1 MCKKQHNTTNAF
13 QYRYMKD
20 KRWDNMGNCCDEIIN
35 EIEKVIKGKN
45 EVIHKILAAILAG
58 GNVLLED
65 TPGVGKTTLSL
76 AFSKVMS
83 LSYKRTQFTSDVLPS
98 DIVGFSMYNQKT
110 KEFEYQ
116 EGPIMS
122 NLFLADEIN
131 RTSAKT
137 QSALL
142 EAMEEKKVTVDG
154 VTRKLPEPFVV
165 IATQNPLGS
174 AGTQPLPESQ
184 LDRFMICL
192 SIGYPNRENAIE
204 ILKGHFEMT
213 VNDIQAMLTLEELR
227 EMQKKAG
234 EVFVHDNIFAY
245 IVDLTE
251 ETRRQGNFQ
260 LGISPRGSIALLKMS
275 KAIAYMNHRDYVIA
289 DDVNYIFYDTF
300 AHRVLLSAKAKSR
313 GISKSEALK
322 EILDTVKV
330 ARE

>member
-1 MCKKQHNTTNAF
+1 MQNRCN
-13 QYRYMKD
+13 
-20 KRWDNMGNCCDEIIN
+20 EIVN

-45 EVIHKILAAILAG
+45 EVVEKILAAILAG

-110 KEFEYQ
+110 KEFEYK

-154 VTRKLPEPFVV
+154 ITRKLPDPFIV
-165 IATQNPLGS
+165 IATQNPVGS

-192 SIGYPNRENAIE
+192 SIGYPSRENAIE

-213 VNDIQAMLTLEELR
+213 VSDIQTKLSLDELKN
-227 EMQKKAG
+227 MQKEA
-234 EVFVHDNIFAY
+234 ENVFVHDNIFAY

-251 ETRRQGNFQ
+251 ETRRNENFQ
-260 LGISPRGSIALLKMS
+260 LGISPRGSIALLKMA
-275 KAIAYMNHRDYVIA
+275 KATAYMNNRDYVIA
-289 DDVNYIFYDTF
+289 DDVKFVFYDTF
-300 AHRVLLSAKAKSR
+300 AHRVLLSTKAKSR
-313 GISKSEALK
+313 GISVSEALK
-322 EILDTVKV
+322 EVIEKTKV
-330 ARE
+330 LRK

>member
-1 MCKKQHNTTNAF
+1 MQ
-13 QYRYMKD
+13 
-20 KRWDNMGNCCDEIIN
+20 NCCNEIVS

-45 EVIHKILAAILAG
+45 EVVKKILAAILAG
-58 GNVLLED
+58 GNILLED

-98 DIVGFSMYNQKT
+98 DIIGFSMYNQKT
-110 KEFEYQ
+110 KEFEYR

-154 VTRKLPEPFVV
+154 VTRKLPDPFIV
-165 IATQNPLGS
+165 IATQNPVGS

-184 LDRFMICL
+184 LDRFIICL
-192 SIGYPNRENAIE
+192 SIGYPSRENAID

-213 VNDIQAMLTLEELR
+213 VSDIQKKLSLEDLKT
-227 EMQKKAG
+227 MQKETEAI
-234 EVFVHDNIFAY
+234 FVHDNIFAY

-251 ETRRQGNFQ
+251 ATRQHGNFQ

-275 KAIAYMNHRDYVIA
+275 KAVAYMNGRDYVIA
-289 DDVNYIFYDTF
+289 DDVKFVFYDTF
-300 AHRVLLSAKAKSR
+300 AHRVILSTKAKSR
-313 GISKSEALK
+313 GISRFEALK
-322 EILDTVKV
+322 EVIEEVKV
-330 ARE
+330 LRK

>member
-1 MCKKQHNTTNAF
+1 MQNRCN
-13 QYRYMKD
+13 
-20 KRWDNMGNCCDEIIN
+20 EIVN

-45 EVIHKILAAILAG
+45 EVVEKILAAILAG

-110 KEFEYQ
+110 KEFEYK

-154 VTRKLPEPFVV
+154 ITRKLPDPFVV
-165 IATQNPLGS
+165 IATQNPVGS

-192 SIGYPNRENAIE
+192 SIGYPSRENAIE

-213 VNDIQAMLTLEELR
+213 VNDIQTKLSLEELKK
-227 EMQKKAG
+227 MQKEA
-234 EVFVHDNIFAY
+234 ETVFVHDNIFAY

-251 ETRRQGNFQ
+251 ETRRNENFQ
-260 LGISPRGSIALLKMS
+260 LGISPRGSIALLKMA
-275 KAIAYMNHRDYVIA
+275 KAVAYMNNRDYVTA
-289 DDVNYIFYDTF
+289 DDVKFVFYDTF
-300 AHRVLLSAKAKSR
+300 AHRVLLSTKAKSR
-313 GISKSEALK
+313 GISIDAALK
-322 EILDTVKV
+322 EVLEETKV
-330 ARE
+330 SRK

>member
-1 MCKKQHNTTNAF
+1 MQNRCN
-13 QYRYMKD
+13 
-20 KRWDNMGNCCDEIIN
+20 EIVN

-45 EVIHKILAAILAG
+45 EVVEKILAAILAG

-110 KEFEYQ
+110 KEFEYK

-122 NLFLADEIN
+122 NLFFADEIN

-154 VTRKLPEPFVV
+154 ITRKLPDPFVV
-165 IATQNPLGS
+165 IATQNPVGS

-192 SIGYPNRENAIE
+192 SIGYPSRENAIE

-213 VNDIQAMLTLEELR
+213 VNDIQTKLSLEELKK
-227 EMQKKAG
+227 MQKEA
-234 EVFVHDNIFAY
+234 ETVFVHDNIFAY

-251 ETRRQGNFQ
+251 ETRRNENFQ
-260 LGISPRGSIALLKMS
+260 LGISPRGSIALLKM
-275 KAIAYMNHRDYVIA
+275 ANAVAYMNNRDYVTA
-289 DDVNYIFYDTF
+289 DDVKFVFYDTF
-300 AHRVLLSAKAKSR
+300 AHRVLLSTKAKSR
-313 GISKSEALK
+313 GISIDAALK
-322 EILDTVKV
+322 EVLEETKV
-330 ARE
+330 SRK

>member
-1 MCKKQHNTTNAF
+1 MQ
-13 QYRYMKD
+13 
-20 KRWDNMGNCCDEIIN
+20 KRCNEMIS

-45 EVIHKILAAILAG
+45 EVVKKILAAILAG
-58 GNVLLED
+58 GNILLED

-110 KEFEYQ
+110 KEFEYKD
-116 EGPIMS
+116 GPIMS

-154 VTRKLPEPFVV
+154 MTRKLPEPFIV
-165 IATQNPLGS
+165 IATQNPVGS

-192 SIGYPNRENAIE
+192 SIGYPSRENAIE

-213 VNDIQAMLTLEELR
+213 VSDIQTKLSLEELK
-227 EMQKKAG
+227 EMQK
-234 EVFVHDNIFAY
+234 EVEDIFVHDNIFAY

-251 ETRRQGNFQ
+251 ETRQNENFQ
-260 LGISPRGSIALLKMS
+260 LGISPRGSIALLKMA
-275 KAIAYMNHRDYVIA
+275 KAAAYMNNRDYVTV
-289 DDVNYIFYDTF
+289 DDVKFVFYDTF
-300 AHRVLLSAKAKSR
+300 SHRVLLSTKAKSR
-313 GISKSEALK
+313 GISVYEALK
-322 EILDTVKV
+322 EVLDKVKILRK
-330 ARE
+330 

>member
-1 MCKKQHNTTNAF
+1 MQNRCN
-13 QYRYMKD
+13 
-20 KRWDNMGNCCDEIIN
+20 EIVN

-45 EVIHKILAAILAG
+45 EVVEKILAAILAG

-110 KEFEYQ
+110 KEFEYK

-154 VTRKLPEPFVV
+154 ITRKLPDPFIV
-165 IATQNPLGS
+165 IATQNPVGS

-192 SIGYPNRENAIE
+192 SIGYPSRENAIE

-213 VNDIQAMLTLEELR
+213 VSDIQTKLSLDELKN
-227 EMQKKAG
+227 MQKEA
-234 EVFVHDNIFAY
+234 ENVFVHDNIFAY

-251 ETRRQGNFQ
+251 ETRRNENFQ
-260 LGISPRGSIALLKMS
+260 LGISPRGSIALLKMA
-275 KAIAYMNHRDYVIA
+275 KATAYMNNRDYVIA
-289 DDVNYIFYDTF
+289 DDVKFVFYDTF
-300 AHRVLLSAKAKSR
+300 AHRVLLSTKAKSR
-313 GISKSEALK
+313 GISVPAALK
-322 EILDTVKV
+322 EALEKTKV
-330 ARE
+330 LRK

>member
-1 MCKKQHNTTNAF
+1 MQNRCN
-13 QYRYMKD
+13 
-20 KRWDNMGNCCDEIIN
+20 EIVN

-45 EVIHKILAAILAG
+45 EVVEKILAAILAG

-110 KEFEYQ
+110 KEFEYK

-154 VTRKLPEPFVV
+154 ITRKLPDPFIV
-165 IATQNPLGS
+165 IATQNPVGS

-192 SIGYPNRENAIE
+192 SIGYPSRENAIE

-213 VNDIQAMLTLEELR
+213 VSDIQTKLSLDKLKK
-227 EMQKKAG
+227 MQKEA
-234 EVFVHDNIFAY
+234 ENVFVHDNIFAY

-251 ETRRQGNFQ
+251 ETRRNENFQ
-260 LGISPRGSIALLKMS
+260 LGISPRGSIALLKMA
-275 KAIAYMNHRDYVIA
+275 KAAAYMNNRDYVIA
-289 DDVNYIFYDTF
+289 DDVKFIFYDTF
-300 AHRVLLSAKAKSR
+300 AHRVLLSTKAKSR
-313 GISKSEALK
+313 GISVSEALK
-322 EILDTVKV
+322 EVLEKTKV
-330 ARE
+330 LRK

>member
-1 MCKKQHNTTNAF
+1 M
-13 QYRYMKD
+13 RD
-20 KRWDNMGNCCDEIIN
+20 CCEEVIS

-45 EVIHKILAAILAG
+45 EVLEKILAAILAG
-58 GNVLLED
+58 GNILLED

-110 KEFEYQ
+110 KEFEYR
-116 EGPIMS
+116 EGPVMS

-154 VTRKLPEPFVV
+154 VTRKLPDPFIV
-165 IATQNPLGS
+165 IATQNPVGS

-192 SIGYPNRENAIE
+192 SIGYPSRENAIE
-204 ILKGHFEMT
+204 ILKGHYEVT
-213 VNDIQAMLTLEELR
+213 VSDIQTRLSLEELKK
-227 EMQKKAG
+227 MQK
-234 EVFVHDNIFAY
+234 ETDEIFVHDNIFAY

-251 ETRRQGNFQ
+251 ETRRSENFQ
-260 LGISPRGSIALLKMS
+260 LGISPSGSIALLRMA
-275 KAIAYMNHRDYVIA
+275 KAAAYMNNRDYVAA
-289 DDVNYIFYDTF
+289 DDVKFIFYDTF
-300 AHRVLLSAKAKSR
+300 AHRVLLSTKAKSK
-313 GISKSEALK
+313 GISKLEALK
-322 EILDTVKV
+322 EVISKV
-330 ARE
+330 RVLRQ